1 MPLVS
6 MTGITKSF
14 NGVHALRDVFL
25 DVERGE
31 VHALVGEN
39 GAGKST
45 LMKILAGVS
54 QADAG
59 AIVFNG
65 RAIRPQNYRESVKA
79 GISMIFQETS
89 LFENLTVAENLLFDR
104 LPRHW
109 WGTLSF
115 RRLFAAAEAA
125 LQELEFHIAAD
136 ARVGELAVGERQM
149 IEIAKAL
156 VTGAKL
162 VIMDEPTACLNSRES
177 ERLFSLI
184 EKLKHTGVSV
194 IYISH
199 RLDEVLRISGRLSV
213 LRDGKMIAT
222 HCTRDTNQKQ
232 VIHQMVGRGVELF
245 VSHRESGDSNQ
256 AVVLELDRLA
266 MPGKLCEVSFSIRA
280 GEILGVAGLRGV
292 GQEHLVRA
300 LLGLESAYTGSIR
313 IAGVPRRIKSPA
325 QAIACGIAYVTDDR
339 KGKGLLLDRNS
350 AYNGTLG
357 SIEAI
362 SRKGFLQKRLEQRV
376 ARRQAIEFAMAT
388 DRPAMPVKYLS
399 GGNQQKVMLARALE
413 QKPAILILNE
423 PTAGIDVGAKEEIYN
438 LLGRYASMGMAIVL
452 ISSDIA
458 ELTTLSHRV
467 LVINQK
473 RPAVLIPAQS
483 ASDASIIEAAVT

>member
-1 MPLVS
+1 MALLS
-6 MTGITKSF
+6 MTGVTKTF
-14 NGVHALRDVFL
+14 NGVHALRDVSI

-45 LMKILAGVS
+45 LMKILAGVN
-54 QADAG
+54 QPDAG
-59 AIVFNG
+59 SILFNG
-65 RAIRPQNYRESVKA
+65 QPIHPQDYRDSVQA
-79 GISMIFQETS
+79 GISMIFQDTS

-115 RRLFAAAEAA
+115 RRLFAEAAAA
-125 LQELEFHIAAD
+125 LQKLEFSIPAD
-136 ARVGELAVGERQM
+136 AKVSNLAVGERQT

-156 VTGAKL
+156 MTGDQL
-162 VIMDEPTACLNSRES
+162 VIMDEPTACLNGRES

-184 EKLKHTGVSV
+184 ERLKQTGVSV

-199 RLDEVLRISGRLSV
+199 RLDEVLHISDRLSV
-213 LRDGKMIAT
+213 LRDGTMIAT
-222 HCTRDTNQKQ
+222 HRTRETNQKQ

-245 VSHRESGDSNQ
+245 VSHRESGDSAQ
-256 AVVLELDRLA
+256 PAVLELDKLTI
-266 MPGKLCEVSFSIRA
+266 PGKLCEVSFSIRA

-300 LLGLESAYTGSIR
+300 LLGLEPTYTGNIR
-313 IAGVPRRIKSPA
+313 IAGLPRRIKSPA
-325 QAIACGIAYVTDDR
+325 HAVALGIAYVTDDR

-350 AYNGTLG
+350 SYNGTLG

-362 SRKGFLQKRLEQRV
+362 SRKGFLQKKLEQQV
-376 ARRQAIEFAMAT
+376 ARRQATEFAMAT
-388 DRPAMPVKYLS
+388 DRPAMAVKYLS

-413 QKPAILILNE
+413 QKPSILILNE

-438 LLGRYASMGMAIVL
+438 LLGRYASMGMAIIL

-473 RPAVLIPAQS
+473 RPAVLIPPQS

>member
-6 MTGITKSF
+6 MNGITKSF
-14 NGVHALRDVFL
+14 NGVHALRDVSI
-25 DVERGE
+25 DVEGGE

-45 LMKILAGVS
+45 LMKILAGVN
-54 QADAG
+54 QPDAG
-59 AIVFNG
+59 AIIFDG
-65 RAIRPQNYRESVKA
+65 QPIRPRDYRESVQA
-79 GISMIFQETS
+79 GISMIFQDTS

-115 RRLFAAAEAA
+115 RRLFADAKA
-125 LQELEFHIAAD
+125 LLQKLEFDIAAD
-136 ARVGELAVGERQM
+136 AKVGDLAVGERQM

-156 VTGAKL
+156 ATGAKL
-162 VIMDEPTACLNSRES
+162 VIMDEPTACLNARES
-177 ERLFSLI
+177 ERLFGLI
-184 EKLKHTGVSV
+184 EKLKHTDVSV

-199 RLDEVLRISGRLSV
+199 RLDEVLRISDRLSV
-213 LRDGKMIAT
+213 LRDGEMIAT
-222 HCTRDTNQKQ
+222 HRTRDTNQKQ

-245 VSHRESGDSNQ
+245 VSHRESGYRTE
-256 AVVLELDRLA
+256 AVVMEVERLA
-266 MPGKLCEVSFSIRA
+266 IPGKLCEVSFSIRA

-300 LLGLESAYTGSIR
+300 LLGLESAYTGGIR
-313 IAGVPRRIKSPA
+313 IAGAPRRLKSPA

-357 SIEAI
+357 SIDAI
-362 SRKGFLQKRLEQRV
+362 SRNGFLQKRLERQV
-376 ARRQAIEFAMAT
+376 ARRQATEFAMAT
-388 DRPAMPVKYLS
+388 DRPAMAVKYLS

-413 QKPAILILNE
+413 QKPSILILNE

-438 LLGRYASMGMAIVL
+438 LLGRYASMGMAIIL

-473 RPAVLIPAQS
+473 RPAVLIPPQS